1 MGLEPVFPDW
11 PVLLESAGQMVV
23 IDTRTGEWAAMSAIT
38 RFAGR
43 DYAYNLFTGVDARYR
58 GRKLGQAVKV
68 IALRYARDVLGAHIV
83 RTHHNT
89 KNEPVLAIDRKFGY
103 TVLPGEFVMVK
114 ELR

>member
-1 MGLEPVFPDW
+1 VKRSSPHRWSRPPGPG
-11 PVLLESAGQMVV
+11 A
-23 IDTRTGEWAAMSAIT
+23 
-38 RFAGR
+38 RFSR
-43 DYAYNLFTGVDARYR
+43 LAYNLFTGVDARYR
-58 GRKLGQAVKV
+58 ERKLGQAVKV